1 LSTGTRGAV
10 AHDTS
15 VVMIKQTHSKRIAG
29 NADARVRPALL
40 ALAPAPIGPKPREQ
54 RRYLGGDRCGFPC
67 ISAHLARE
75 DRLQIIMLDAGSR
88 RAQGR
93 RHFQIEHRR
102 PSRAAAFVNYFDTD
116 LRLWEQWS
124 RTQAPSP
131 ASIDRR
137 HA

>member
-75 DRLQIIMLDAGSR
+75 DRLQIISWMLAPEELRAVDTFRLNIAG
-88 RAQGR
+88 RAGR
-93 RHFQIEHRR
+93 RR
-102 PSRAAAFVNYFDTD
+102 S
-116 LRLWEQWS
+116 
-124 RTQAPSP
+124 
-131 ASIDRR
+131 
-137 HA
+137 